1 MTRKSLSAKWST
13 ELPNWSKL
21 QIPSTGNLV
30 LMLLSET
37 LNLSWSS
44 CLKAGSWRNPLTS
57 GSKHE
62 PLQRAAQHM
71 SLIMF
76 IDVYCPFIGL
86 WCSYIF
92 FSADGEWPE
101 NCPSKFWQSHHT
113 QVPEWQ
119 AAHRLL
125 QHPKLGVVEV
135 HPWASQESAWHFER
149 RKRVDWE
156 VWAAKILE
164 KWLGLGFDA

>member
-1 MTRKSLSAKWST
+1 MNYHKFMPAKWST

-62 PLQRAAQHM
+62 PWQRAAQHM
-71 SLIMF
+71 PFIMF
-76 IDVYCPFIGL
+76 TVRL
-86 WCSYIF
+86 LCSYIF

-125 QHPKLGVVEV
+125 QHPKLGVAEV

-149 RKRVDWE
+149 RKKGVWE